1 MKKSAIL
8 SIALLFA
15 LSAQALEFTV
25 DNLKYTTNADSTSVT
40 VKNPVVKPVGE
51 LVIPSHVTY
60 NGKEYIV
67 TSIGAFAFERCSTL
81 SSIKLPANLTSIG
94 EAAFRA
100 CVNLTSITLSENT
113 TLIDACAFA
122 LCYHLDSILIPK
134 SVKSIGDGAFL
145 SCIALTSVT
154 IPANVD
160 SIGLDVFCGCS
171 RLSEFCVADDNQN
184 FSAVDGV
191 LFSKDKTTLVVYPN
205 AKAPNYVIP
214 SHVTTIG
221 SGAFAYCE
229 ALISV
234 TIPEG
239 VTSIKDGAFVYCMA
253 LSSITIPEGV
263 TSIEKGAFSTC
274 YYLNSIMIP
283 SSVTSI
289 ELGAFCE
296 CYSVREI
303 YVKNTTPPSV
313 GAYGFYGADTI
324 KCKLYVPIGSKAAY
338 AAANEWKD
346 FENIEEIDFASVP
359 TNEET
364 PFMISTDDDGMT
376 ITGVETGA
384 TITVYTITGTKL
396 LTLPATGDK
405 QRITLSSGEIY
416 IVKVGYQTMK
426 VAL

>member
-60 NGKEYIV
+60 NGKEYAV

-134 SVKSIGDGAFL
+134 SVKSIGDAAFL
-145 SCIALTSVT
+145 SCMALTSVT

-160 SIGLDVFCGCS
+160 SIGNGVFADCS
-171 RLSEFCVADDNQN
+171 RLAKYCVAEENRN

-191 LFSKDKTTLVVYPN
+191 LFSRDKTTLVAYPN
-205 AKAPNYVIP
+205 AKAANYVIP
-214 SHVTTIG
+214 SYVTTIG
-221 SGAFAYCE
+221 RGAFSLCE
-229 ALISV
+229 ALTSITIPEGVISINYWAFINCSHLTSV

-239 VTSIKDGAFVYCMA
+239 VTSIEWNTFYA
-253 LSSITIPEGV
+253 
-263 TSIEKGAFSTC
+263 C
-274 YYLNSIMIP
+274 YTLNSIMLP
-283 SSVTSI
+283 SSLRSI
-289 ELGAFCE
+289 KVEAFGGC
-296 CYSVREI
+296 SNLQEI
-303 YVKNTTPPSV
+303 YIKNTTPPTV
-313 GAYGFYGADTI
+313 GTNAFNEVDKST
-324 KCKLYVPIGSKAAY
+324 CKLYVPIGSKAAY
-338 AAANEWKD
+338 AAAEGWKE
-346 FENIEEIDFASVP
+346 FQYIEEIDFASVP

-364 PFMISTDDDGMT
+364 PFMINTDGDGIT

-396 LTLPATGDK
+396 LTLPAIGDK
-405 QRITLSSGEIY
+405 QRIALSSGGIY
-416 IVKVGYQTMK
+416 FVKVGNQTMK